1 MNGQGIAQFIPLIL
15 IFVIFYFF
23 LIRPQ
28 QKRAKDH
35 LAMVAGL
42 KRGDEVITSG
52 GIIAIVDR
60 VMEDDRIEVVLG
72 DSVKVQ
78 IIRSTITSLL
88 KKQKLNNNSFV
99 LSFTKIK
106 VLLIYIILI
115 SAFFFASLNFK
126 NNNLIDKKINLGLDL
141 QGGSYILLEIDT
153 KPLVSQKLQTKV
165 IPIKKLLSKNKI
177 NFKNFNISSDNIS
190 LIIEVEKQKKFK
202 NLFFKQQEN
211 IVNNF
216 IPEYNKFEL
225 DLEFNQNKALI
236 KFSNFGLISLNNAAL
251 KQSIEIIRRR
261 IDDVGTKEPTILQRG
276 DKRILV
282 ELPGIDNPERIKE
295 LLGKT
300 AQLTFRLVSK
310 DDGFGSEKLILSEN
324 NEELT
329 VNKRVAISGDNL
341 VDAQPQFD
349 SQSNQPIVLFTL
361 DRLGAQKFGR
371 ITTENVG
378 RRLAIVLDNTVIS
391 APQIREAITGGT
403 GTISGGFS
411 FQESTDLALLLRS
424 GALPAPI
431 NIVEER
437 TVGPDLGKDSID
449 AGVFSLIVGF
459 ILVIIFMFI
468 KYKIFGLVSNISLI
482 ANLIMMVGIL
492 TILEA
497 TLTLPGIAGIIL
509 TVGMAVDSNVL
520 IYERIKEE
528 LKTEKSIIHA
538 FDTGY
543 NKAKITVIDA
553 NVTTLIAAVIL
564 FTFGSGPVKGF
575 AITLGIGIV
584 TTLFSAYFVARHLT
598 SLIVLND
605 KNGKYFK
612 L

>member
-1 MNGQGIAQFIPLIL
+1 
-15 IFVIFYFF
+15 
-23 LIRPQ
+23 
-28 QKRAKDH
+28 
-35 LAMVAGL
+35 
-42 KRGDEVITSG
+42 
-52 GIIAIVDR
+52 
-60 VMEDDRIEVVLG
+60 
-72 DSVKVQ
+72 
-78 IIRSTITSLL
+78 
-88 KKQKLNNNSFV
+88 V

-106 VLLIYIILI
+106 VISIYLILI
-115 SAFFFASLNFK
+115 CAIFFASLNLK
-126 NNNLIDKKINLGLDL
+126 NNNLIEKKVNLGLDL

-153 KPLVSQKLQTKV
+153 KPLVSQKIQAKV
-165 IPIKKLLSKNKI
+165 IPIKKLLNDNKI
-177 NFKNFNISSDNIS
+177 SFRDFLISQEDIS
-190 LIIEVEKQKKFK
+190 LSISKKQQNKFK
-202 NLFFKQQEN
+202 NLFFKRQDN
-211 IVNNF
+211 LANNF
-216 IPEYNKFEL
+216 ISEYNKFEL
-225 DLEFNQNKALI
+225 DLEFDQNKAFI
-236 KFSNFGLISLNNAAL
+236 KFSNFGLISLNNSAL
-251 KQSIEIIRRR
+251 GQSIEIIRRR
-261 IDDVGTKEPTILQRG
+261 IDDVGTKDPTILQRG

-310 DDGFGSEKLILSEN
+310 DDAFGSEKLILTDS

-329 VNKRVAISGDNL
+329 VNKRVVVSGDNL

-349 SQSNQPIVLFTL
+349 NQSNQPIVLFTL
-361 DRLGAQKFGR
+361 DRLGAQKFGK
-371 ITTENVG
+371 ITSENVG

-431 NIVEER
+431 NIIEER
-437 TVGPDLGKDSID
+437 TVGPDLGKDSIE
-449 AGVFSLIVGF
+449 AGVFSLIIGF

-482 ANLIMMVGIL
+482 ANLLMMVGIL
-492 TILEA
+492 TLLEA

-528 LKTEKSIIHA
+528 LRTEKSIIHA

-564 FTFGSGPVKGF
+564 FVFGSGPVKGF
-575 AITLGIGIV
+575 AVTLGIGIV
-584 TTLFSAYFVARHLT
+584 TTLFSAYFIARHLT
-598 SLIVLND
+598 SVIVLND
-605 KNGKYFK
+605 KKGKYFK

>member
-1 MNGQGIAQFIPLIL
+1 
-15 IFVIFYFF
+15 
-23 LIRPQ
+23 
-28 QKRAKDH
+28 
-35 LAMVAGL
+35 
-42 KRGDEVITSG
+42 
-52 GIIAIVDR
+52 
-60 VMEDDRIEVVLG
+60 
-72 DSVKVQ
+72 
-78 IIRSTITSLL
+78 
-88 KKQKLNNNSFV
+88 V

-106 VLLIYIILI
+106 VLFIYLILI
-115 SAFFFASLNFK
+115 LGIFFASLNLK
-126 NNNLIDKKINLGLDL
+126 NNNLADKNINLGLDL

-153 KPLVSQKLQTKV
+153 KPLINQKLQSKV
-165 IPIKKLLSKNKI
+165 IPIKKLLKENKI
-177 NFKNFNISSDNIS
+177 DFKDFIISSDSIS
-190 LIIEVEKQKKFK
+190 VIIDKEKQNKLK

-211 IVNNF
+211 TVNNF
-216 IPEYNKFEL
+216 ISEYNKFEL
-225 DLEFNQNKALI
+225 DLDFTENKAFI
-236 KFSNFGLISLNNAAL
+236 EFSNFGLISLNNSAL

-282 ELPGIDNPERIKE
+282 ELPGIDNPERVKE

-300 AQLTFRLVSK
+300 AQLTFRLVSE
-310 DDGFGSEKLILSEN
+310 DDGFGSEKLILSLN

-329 VNKRVAISGDNL
+329 VNKRVVISGENL

-349 SQSNQPIVLFTL
+349 NQSNQPIVLFTL
-361 DRLGAQKFGR
+361 DRLGAQKFGK
-371 ITTENVG
+371 ITTENIG
-378 RRLAIVLDNTVIS
+378 RRLAIVLDNSVIS

-411 FQESTDLALLLRS
+411 FQESTDLSLLLRS

-459 ILVIIFMFI
+459 TLVIIFMFI
-468 KYKIFGLVSNISLI
+468 KYKIFGLISNISLI
-482 ANLIMMVGIL
+482 ANLFMMIGIL

-553 NVTTLIAAVIL
+553 NVTTLIAAIIL
-564 FTFGSGPVKGF
+564 FIFGSGPVKGF
-575 AITLGIGIV
+575 AVTLGIGIV
-584 TTLFSAYFVARHLT
+584 TTLFSAYFIARHLT
-598 SLIVLND
+598 SVIVLND
-605 KNGKYFK
+605 KEGKYSK

>member
-1 MNGQGIAQFIPLIL
+1 
-15 IFVIFYFF
+15 
-23 LIRPQ
+23 
-28 QKRAKDH
+28 
-35 LAMVAGL
+35 
-42 KRGDEVITSG
+42 
-52 GIIAIVDR
+52 
-60 VMEDDRIEVVLG
+60 
-72 DSVKVQ
+72 
-78 IIRSTITSLL
+78 
-88 KKQKLNNNSFV
+88 V

-106 VLLIYIILI
+106 VLFIYTILTLAI
-115 SAFFFASLNFK
+115 FFASLNLK
-126 NNNLIDKKINLGLDL
+126 TNNLIDKKVNLGLDL

-165 IPIKKLLSKNKI
+165 IPIKKLLNKNEI
-177 NFKNFNISSDNIS
+177 NFKDFKVSLNKIS
-190 LIIEVEKQKKFK
+190 LTVDRENQDKFK
-202 NLFFKQQEN
+202 NLFFKKQEN
-211 IVNNF
+211 KVNNF
-216 IPEYNKFEL
+216 ILDYNKFEL
-225 DLEFNQNKALI
+225 DIEFNKDKASI
-236 KFSNFGLISLNNAAL
+236 QFSDFGLVSLNNAAL

-261 IDDVGTKEPTILQRG
+261 IDEVGTKEPTILQRG

-282 ELPGIDNPERIKE
+282 ELPGIDNPERVKE

-310 DDGFGSEKLILSEN
+310 DDGFGSEKLVLSEN
-324 NEELT
+324 NEELI
-329 VNKRVAISGDNL
+329 VSKRIVISGDNL

-349 SQSNQPIVLFTL
+349 NQANQPLVRFNL
-361 DRLGAQKFGR
+361 DRLGAQKFGK
-371 ITTENVG
+371 ITTENIG
-378 RRLAIVLDNTVIS
+378 RRLAIVLDGSVIS
-391 APQIREAITGGT
+391 APSIREAIVGGS

-411 FQESTDLALLLRS
+411 FQEATDLALLLRS

-449 AGVFSLIVGF
+449 AGLFSLIVGF
-459 ILVIIFMFI
+459 LLVIIFMFI
-468 KYKIFGLVSNISLI
+468 KYRFFGLISNISLVT
-482 ANLIMMVGIL
+482 NLLMMVGIL
-492 TILEA
+492 TILQA

-553 NVTTLIAAVIL
+553 NVTTLIAAAIL
-564 FTFGSGPVKGF
+564 FIFGSGPVKGF
-575 AITLGIGIV
+575 AVTLGIGII
-584 TTLFSAYFVARHLT
+584 TTLFSAYFIARHLT
-598 SLIVLND
+598 SVLVLND
-605 KNGKYFK
+605 KEGKYFK

>member
-1 MNGQGIAQFIPLIL
+1 
-15 IFVIFYFF
+15 
-23 LIRPQ
+23 
-28 QKRAKDH
+28 
-35 LAMVAGL
+35 
-42 KRGDEVITSG
+42 
-52 GIIAIVDR
+52 
-60 VMEDDRIEVVLG
+60 
-72 DSVKVQ
+72 
-78 IIRSTITSLL
+78 
-88 KKQKLNNNSFV
+88 V

-106 VLLIYIILI
+106 ILFIYLILI
-115 SAFFFASLNFK
+115 LTIFLASLNLK
-126 NNNLIDKKINLGLDL
+126 NNDIIDKKINLGLDL

-153 KPLVSQKLQTKV
+153 KPLISQKIQTKV
-165 IPIKKLLSKNKI
+165 IPIKKLLNKSKI
-177 NFKNFNISSDNIS
+177 NFKNFIIASDYISITIEKEKHNI
-190 LIIEVEKQKKFK
+190 FK

-211 IVNNF
+211 TVNNF
-216 IPEYNKFEL
+216 ISEYNKFQL
-225 DLEFNQNKALI
+225 DLEFIQNKAII
-236 KFSNFGLISLNNAAL
+236 KFSDFGIISLNNAAL

-282 ELPGIDNPERIKE
+282 ELPGIDNPERVKE

-300 AQLTFRLVSK
+300 AQLTFRLASK
-310 DDGFGSEKLILSEN
+310 DDGFGSEKLIISESG
-324 NEELT
+324 EELT
-329 VNKRVAISGDNL
+329 VNKRVVISGDNL

-349 SQSNQPIVLFTL
+349 NQSNQPIVLFTL

-371 ITTENVG
+371 ITNENVG
-378 RRLAIVLDNTVIS
+378 RRLAIVLDNYVIS

-403 GTISGGFS
+403 GTISGGFT
-411 FQESTDLALLLRS
+411 FQEATDLALLLRS

-449 AGVFSLIVGF
+449 AGIFSLMVGF

-482 ANLIMMVGIL
+482 ANLIMMIGIL

-520 IYERIKEE
+520 IYERIREE

-553 NVTTLIAAVIL
+553 NVTTLIAAAIL
-564 FTFGSGPVKGF
+564 FIFGSGPVKGF
-575 AITLGIGIV
+575 AVTLGIGII
-584 TTLFSAYFVARHLT
+584 TTLFSAYFIARHLT
-598 SLIVLND
+598 SIIVLND
-605 KNGKYFK
+605 KEGKYFK

>member
-1 MNGQGIAQFIPLIL
+1 M
-15 IFVIFYFF
+15 
-23 LIRPQ
+23 
-28 QKRAKDH
+28 
-35 LAMVAGL
+35 
-42 KRGDEVITSG
+42 
-52 GIIAIVDR
+52 
-60 VMEDDRIEVVLG
+60 
-72 DSVKVQ
+72 
-78 IIRSTITSLL
+78 
-88 KKQKLNNNSFV
+88 

-106 VLLIYIILI
+106 VLFIYLILI
-115 SAFFFASLNFK
+115 LGIFFASLNLK
-126 NNNLIDKKINLGLDL
+126 NNNLTDKNINLGLDL

-153 KPLVSQKLQTKV
+153 KPLINQKLQSKV
-165 IPIKKLLSKNKI
+165 IPIKKLLKENKI
-177 NFKNFNISSDNIS
+177 DFKDFIISSDSIS
-190 LIIEVEKQKKFK
+190 VIIDKEKQNKLK

-211 IVNNF
+211 TVNNF
-216 IPEYNKFEL
+216 ISEYNKFEL
-225 DLEFNQNKALI
+225 DLDFTENKAFI
-236 KFSNFGLISLNNAAL
+236 EFSNFGLISLNNSAL

-282 ELPGIDNPERIKE
+282 ELPGIDNPERVKE

-310 DDGFGSEKLILSEN
+310 DDGFGSEKLILAESG
-324 NEELT
+324 EELT
-329 VNKRVAISGDNL
+329 VNKRVVISGDNL

-349 SQSNQPIVLFTL
+349 NQSNQPIVLFTL
-361 DRLGAQKFGR
+361 DRLGAQKFGK
-371 ITTENVG
+371 ITTENIG
-378 RRLAIVLDNTVIS
+378 RRLAIVLDNSVIS

-411 FQESTDLALLLRS
+411 FQESTDLSLLLRS

-459 ILVIIFMFI
+459 TLVIIFMFI
-468 KYKIFGLVSNISLI
+468 KYKIFGLISNISLI
-482 ANLIMMVGIL
+482 ANLFMMIGIL

-553 NVTTLIAAVIL
+553 NVTTLIAAIIL
-564 FTFGSGPVKGF
+564 FIFGSGPVKGF
-575 AITLGIGIV
+575 AVTLGIGIV
-584 TTLFSAYFVARHLT
+584 TTLFSAYFIARHLT
-598 SLIVLND
+598 SVIVLND
-605 KNGKYFK
+605 KEGKYSK

>member
-1 MNGQGIAQFIPLIL
+1 M
-15 IFVIFYFF
+15 
-23 LIRPQ
+23 
-28 QKRAKDH
+28 
-35 LAMVAGL
+35 
-42 KRGDEVITSG
+42 
-52 GIIAIVDR
+52 
-60 VMEDDRIEVVLG
+60 
-72 DSVKVQ
+72 
-78 IIRSTITSLL
+78 
-88 KKQKLNNNSFV
+88 

-106 VLLIYIILI
+106 VLSIYVILFLTI
-115 SAFFFASLNFK
+115 FFASLNFK
-126 NNNLIDKKINLGLDL
+126 NNNLLDKKVNLGLDL

-153 KPLVSQKLQTKV
+153 KPLVNQKLQTKV
-165 IPIKKLLSKNKI
+165 ILIKQLLNKNEI
-177 NFKNFNISSDNIS
+177 DFRDFTISTGNII
-190 LIIEVEKQKKFK
+190 LTIEKEQQDKFK
-202 NLFFKQQEN
+202 NLFFNQQEN
-211 IVNNF
+211 AVNNF
-216 IPEYNKFEL
+216 ISEYNKFEL
-225 DLEFNQNKALI
+225 DLEFNQNKALVQ
-236 KFSNFGLISLNNAAL
+236 FSKFGLVSLNNSAL

-261 IDDVGTKEPTILQRG
+261 IDEVGTKEPTILQRG

-282 ELPGIDNPERIKE
+282 ELPGIDNPDRIKE

-329 VNKRVAISGDNL
+329 VSKRVVVSGDNL

-349 SQSNQPIVLFTL
+349 NQSNQPLVRFTL
-361 DRLGAQKFGR
+361 DRQGAQKFGK

-378 RRLAIVLDNTVIS
+378 RRLAIVLDNSVIS
-391 APQIREAITGGT
+391 APNIREPITAGT

-411 FQESTDLALLLRS
+411 FQEATDLALLLRS

-468 KYKIFGLVSNISLI
+468 KYRIFGLVSNISLI
-482 ANLIMMVGIL
+482 ANLFMMVGIL

-553 NVTTLIAAVIL
+553 NVTTLIAAMIL
-564 FTFGSGPVKGF
+564 FIFGSGPVKGF
-575 AITLGIGIV
+575 AVTLGIGIT
-584 TTLFSAYFVARHLT
+584 TTLFSAYFIDRHLT
-598 SLIVLND
+598 SVIVLND
-605 KNGKYFK
+605 KKGKYFK